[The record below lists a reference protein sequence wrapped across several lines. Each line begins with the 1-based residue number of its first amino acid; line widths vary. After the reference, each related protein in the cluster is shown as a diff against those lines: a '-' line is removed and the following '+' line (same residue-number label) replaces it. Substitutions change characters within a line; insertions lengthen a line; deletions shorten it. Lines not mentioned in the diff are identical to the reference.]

1 MYITYR
7 KLNQTVGHIEIIADG
22 LQATAALHRS
32 IMHAFPVEYI
42 VAFAIELE
50 IGAIDKVIDGQQD
63 AALAADE
70 ERLRSTVVHM
80 LGNWKRR
87 GLFYLIYIC

>member
-1 MYITYR
+1 
-7 KLNQTVGHIEIIADG
+7 
-22 LQATAALHRS
+22 
-32 IMHAFPVEYI
+32 MHAFPVEYI

-70 ERLRSTVVHM
+70 ERLRSTIVHM
-80 LGNWKRR
+80 LGNCKR
-87 GLFYLIYIC
+87 

>member
-50 IGAIDKVIDGQQD
+50 IGAIDKVIDG
-63 AALAADE
+63 
-70 ERLRSTVVHM
+70 
-80 LGNWKRR
+80 
-87 GLFYLIYIC
+87 